1 MPKEQT
7 EERTPILG
15 TKGASGDATSVYKRR
30 WYIVLVFS
38 IGTFIQA
45 CAWNSWG
52 PITASAEAVFGWHD
66 SQIGMLANDAN
77 IGYMVTVLLFC
88 YFMDVKGLR
97 ISTLICAVL
106 LFVGAAI
113 RCITMEP
120 TVMTVCSPI
129 ASVLFGIGSTVLF
142 AGPPK
147 FSSVWFPPEQR
158 TFATAIV
165 SFANYFGN
173 AMGFIIGP
181 LMVSSPTTVCE
192 NSTHLNSTLELAD
205 IATTMPAINI
215 SNTSCVTVCVNK
227 SDLIVEI
234 RHLMYVHAGIA
245 ALFLVMVIVYFPDK
259 PPKPPS
265 NTASMERT
273 EWLKGLRMLAKNS
286 SFWLVVFASMISNGV
301 LGQWVTVLYINLKT
315 YGITQNQ
322 AGYMGFW
329 QTLVGC
335 TAGLVIAWFSDMFMR
350 RMKLILLFLF
360 LAATLATFWFT
371 AICEKYIPFDITSL
385 YTSCILI
392 GVFINGGVPLF
403 YEITCEASYPVA
415 EGVTGGVMTLVNGIF
430 GILFLFVM
438 YIKDIGTNWM
448 NWALLGSHL
457 AALPLLALFTER
469 YRRTD
474 LDLTVAKRSSSVSG
488 DVQVDR

>member
-1 MPKEQT
+1 MPELKP
-7 EERTPILG
+7 EEG
-15 TKGASGDATSVYKRR
+15 TLIQSATTTSGDVTSVYKRR

-97 ISTLICAVL
+97 VSTLICAVL
-106 LFVGAAI
+106 LFVGSAM

-120 TVMTVCSPI
+120 TIMTVCSHI

-147 FSSVWFPPEQR
+147 LSSVWFPPNQR

-165 SFANYFGN
+165 SFANYFGV
-173 AMGFIIGP
+173 AMGFII
-181 LMVSSPTTVCE
+181 
-192 NSTHLNSTLELAD
+192 
-205 IATTMPAINI
+205 
-215 SNTSCVTVCVNK
+215 VCVNK

-234 RHLMYVHAGIA
+234 RQLMFVHAGIA

-273 EWLKGLRMLAKNS
+273 EWLKGIGMLAKNS
-286 SFWLVVFASMISNGV
+286 AFWLVVVASMISNGV
-301 LGQWVTVLYINLKT
+301 LGQWVTVLYINLKE

-329 QTLVGC
+329 QTIVGC

-350 RMKLILLFLF
+350 RMKLILLVLF
-360 LAATLATFWFT
+360 LAGTLAIFWFT
-371 AICEKYIPFDITSL
+371 AICAKYIPFDITSL

-415 EGVTGGVMTLVNGIF
+415 EGVTSGVMTLVNGIF
-430 GILFLFVM
+430 GILFLFIM
-438 YIKDIGTNWM
+438 YIKDVGTHWM
-448 NWALLGSHL
+448 NWALLGSHM
-457 AALPLLALFTER
+457 AALPLLALFPER

-474 LDLTVAKRSSSVSG
+474 LDLIVVDKHSTNVSR
-488 DVQVDR
+488 DVQADR

>member
-1 MPKEQT
+1 MSKSNIT
-7 EERTPILG
+7 VSLYDIICINFNKYITP
-15 TKGASGDATSVYKRR
+15 
-30 WYIVLVFS
+30 
-38 IGTFIQA
+38 
-45 CAWNSWG
+45 
-52 PITASAEAVFGWHD
+52 
-66 SQIGMLANDAN
+66 
-77 IGYMVTVLLFC
+77 
-88 YFMDVKGLR
+88 GLR

-234 RHLMYVHAGIA
+234 RHLM
-245 ALFLVMVIVYFPDK
+245 
-259 PPKPPS
+259 
-265 NTASMERT
+265 
-273 EWLKGLRMLAKNS
+273 NS

-488 DVQVDR
+488 DVQVDRPTFEDYRNN